1 MFDRLRASGE
11 TPMGAER
18 FFIGERCSRRSTS
31 PSENEPVP
39 SLPKERLSGIFAAT
53 LFATL
58 LATLF
63 AIDAVAQR
71 TTDTQTAPEPA
82 SAITE
87 KKLVTAK
94 HAMIVAAHPL
104 AVDAGLKILDAGG
117 NAVDAAIAV
126 QMALN
131 LVEPQSSGLGGGA
144 FMLQF
149 DAKNDKVNAYDG
161 REVAPMGATPELFLD
176 KDGKPIRY
184 FSAVVGGRSVGVPGV
199 LRMLEMA
206 HVRQGKLPWAKL
218 FEPAIALA
226 ENGFPMSMR
235 THAQIARDT
244 ALKADANARAYFFM
258 PDGAPK
264 PVGTILKN
272 PALGAVMKRIAREG
286 PDAFYG
292 GEIAKDISAAVR
304 NHPTNPGTLSE
315 QDLRDYRARTTTPV
329 CGKYRAYKLC
339 GVPPPSA
346 GGIAMLQILGALER
360 FDMKAIPA
368 NSAEAV
374 HLISEAERLA
384 YADRERFA
392 GDDRFTDV
400 PVAGLT
406 DPGYT
411 RRRGELIRAEKTM
424 GRAEAGAPS
433 GARIATADGE
443 ALEFSSTSH
452 ISIVDKDGNAVS
464 MTTSIES
471 GLGSRIFVRGFLLN
485 NQLTDFSMFPTI
497 NGLPVA
503 NAVQP
508 GKRPRSAMSP
518 TLVFD
523 ADNRLHMVLGTP
535 GGPPMI
541 YYLAKTLIATLDWG
555 MDMQAAVS
563 LPNFGSRNGPTE
575 IEKDTSIENLSAALK
590 SIGHDVRAIDMNS
603 GLHGIM
609 RDTAGWQ
616 GGADPRREGVARGR

>member
-1 MFDRLRASGE
+1 MSDTSRGVR
-11 TPMGAER
+11 
-18 FFIGERCSRRSTS
+18 RCSWHDHVAKATRSPRST
-31 PSENEPVP
+31 VP
-39 SLPKERLSGIFAAT
+39 LEKGRLSGILGATIFAWFCT
-53 LFATL
+53 S
-58 LATLF
+58 
-63 AIDAVAQR
+63 AVAQR
-71 TTDTQTAPEPA
+71 TADTPLAPEPA
-82 SAITE
+82 SGYTE

-94 HAMIVAAHPL
+94 DYMVVAAHPL
-104 AVDAGLKILDAGG
+104 AVEAGLKMLDAGG
-117 NAVDAAIAV
+117 TATDAAIAV
-126 QMALN
+126 QMMLN

-144 FMLQF
+144 FMLHF
-149 DAKNDKVNAYDG
+149 DAKKDAVSAYDG

-184 FSAVVGGRSVGVPGV
+184 FNAVVGGRSVGVPGV
-199 LRMLEMA
+199 LRMLEIA
-206 HVRQGKLPWAKL
+206 HARHGKLPWAKL
-218 FEPAIALA
+218 FEPAIQLA
-226 ENGFPMSMR
+226 ETGFPMSPR

-244 ALKADANARAYFFM
+244 ALKADANARAYFYL

-264 PVGTILKN
+264 AVGTILKN
-272 PALGAVMKRIAREG
+272 PELAAVFKRIARDG
-286 PDAFYG
+286 PDAFYA
-292 GEIAKDISAAVR
+292 GEIARDISAAVR
-304 NHPTNPGTLSE
+304 NHATNPGTLSE
-315 QDLRDYRARTTTPV
+315 QDLRDYRARTVTPV
-329 CGKYRAYKLC
+329 CGKYRTYKVC

-346 GGIAMLQILGALER
+346 GGIAALQILGALER
-360 FDMKAIPA
+360 FDMKAVRPG
-368 NSAEAV
+368 SAEAV

-406 DPGYT
+406 DPAYT

-424 GRAEAGAPS
+424 GRAEAGSPAGS
-433 GARIATADGE
+433 RIAKADGE

-452 ISIVDKDGNAVS
+452 MSIIDKTGNAVS

-485 NQLTDFSMFPTI
+485 NQLTDFSMLPTV
-497 NGLPVA
+497 NGVSVA

-575 IEKDTSIENLSAALK
+575 IEKDTPIENLSAALK
-590 SIGHDVRAIDMNS
+590 SMGHDVRMIDMNS

-609 RDTAGWQ
+609 RTTQGWQ

>member
-1 MFDRLRASGE
+1 M
-11 TPMGAER
+11 
-18 FFIGERCSRRSTS
+18 S
-31 PSENEPVP
+31 PFEKEPVL
-39 SLPKERLSGIFAAT
+39 SLSKERLRGIFAAT
-53 LFATL
+53 IF
-58 LATLF
+58 ATLF
-63 AIDAVAQR
+63 AIDAAAQR
-71 TTDTQTAPEPA
+71 TTETQTAPEPA

-104 AVDAGLKILDAGG
+104 AVDAGLRILDAGG

-149 DAKNDKVNAYDG
+149 DAKNNKINAYDG

-184 FSAVVGGRSVGVPGV
+184 FNAVVGGRSVGVPGV
-199 LRMLEMA
+199 LRMLEMSHA
-206 HVRQGKLPWAKL
+206 RHGKLPWAKL
-218 FEPAIALA
+218 FEPAISLA
-226 ENGFPMSMR
+226 ENGFPMSQR

-244 ALKADANARAYFFM
+244 ALKADVNARAYFFL

-264 PVGTILKN
+264 PAGTILKN
-272 PALGAVMKRIAREG
+272 PELATVLKRIAREG
-286 PDAFYG
+286 SDAFYVG
-292 GEIAKDISAAVR
+292 DIAKDISVAVR

-315 QDLRDYRARTTTPV
+315 QDLRDYRARATTPV
-329 CGKYRAYKLC
+329 CGKYRTYKLC

-360 FDMKAIPA
+360 FDMKVISAH
-368 NSAEAV
+368 SAEAV

-384 YADRERFA
+384 FADRERFA
-392 GDDRFTDV
+392 GDDKFTHV

-406 DPGYT
+406 DPAYLQK
-411 RRRGELIRAEKTM
+411 RGELIQRDKSM
-424 GRAEAGAPS
+424 GRAEAGTPT
-433 GARIATADGE
+433 GTQVVMADGE

-452 ISIVDKDGNAVS
+452 MSIVDKEGNAVS

-471 GLGSRIFVRGFLLN
+471 GLGSRIFVHGFLLN

-497 NGLPVA
+497 DGRPVA
-503 NAVQP
+503 NSVQP

-541 YYLAKTLIATLDWG
+541 YYLAKTLVATLDWG
-555 MDMQAAVS
+555 MDMQTAVS

-575 IEKDTSIENLSAALK
+575 IEKDTPIENLSGALK
-590 SIGHDVRAIDMNS
+590 SMGHDVRAIDMNS

-609 RDTAGWQ
+609 RDKVGWQ

>member
-1 MFDRLRASGE
+1 MFDA
-11 TPMGAER
+11 TPV
-18 FFIGERCSRRSTS
+18 SRIAILDTNDSLSKRQTSPRSTS
-31 PSENEPVP
+31 PFEKEPVL
-39 SLPKERLSGIFAAT
+39 SLSKERWREIFGAAI
-53 LFATL
+53 
-58 LATLF
+58 LAAF
-63 AIDAVAQR
+63 VAFDANAQR
-71 TTDTQTAPEPA
+71 ANDTPPAPEPT
-82 SAITE
+82 SGVIE

-94 HAMIVAAHPL
+94 HAMVVAAHPL

-144 FMLQF
+144 FMLQY
-149 DAKNDKVNAYDG
+149 DAKKDTVNAYDG
-161 REVAPMGATPELFLD
+161 REVAPMGATPDLFLD
-176 KDGKPIRY
+176 KEGKPIRY
-184 FSAVVGGRSVGVPGV
+184 FNAVVGGRSVGVPGV

-206 HVRQGKLPWAKL
+206 HARQGKLPWAKL

-226 ENGFPMSMR
+226 ENGFPMSLR

-244 ALKADANARAYFFM
+244 ALKADANARTYFYL
-258 PDGAPK
+258 PDGAAK

-272 PALGAVMKRIAREG
+272 PELAAVMKGIAREG
-286 PDAFYG
+286 PDAFYLG
-292 GEIAKDISAAVR
+292 DIAKDISAAVR
-304 NHPTNPGTLSE
+304 NHATNPGTLSE
-315 QDLRDYRARTTTPV
+315 QDLRDYRARTMTPV
-329 CGKYRAYKLC
+329 CGKYRAYKIC

-346 GGIAMLQILGALER
+346 AGIAILQIMSMLER
-360 FDMKAIPA
+360 FDMKAVRPG
-368 NSAEAV
+368 SAEAI

-392 GDDRFTDV
+392 GDDRFTTI
-400 PVAGLT
+400 PVAGLI
-406 DPGYT
+406 DPMYM
-411 RRRGELIRAEKTM
+411 RQRGELIQRDKAM
-424 GRAEAGAPS
+424 GRAEAGTPP
-433 GARIATADGE
+433 GARVAMADGE
-443 ALEFSSTSH
+443 SLEFSSTSH

-485 NQLTDFSMFPTI
+485 NQLTDFSMFPTV
-497 NGLPVA
+497 NGQPVA

-523 ADNRLHMVLGTP
+523 SKNRLHMVIGSP
-535 GGPPMI
+535 GGPPMN
-541 YYLAKTLIATLDWG
+541 YYVAKALVATLDWG
-555 MDMQAAVS
+555 MDMQAAVA
-563 LPNFGSRNGPTE
+563 LPNFGSSNGPTQL
-575 IEKDTSIENLSAALK
+575 EKDTPIENLSAALK
-590 SIGHDVRAIDMNS
+590 SMGHEVRATDMNS

-609 RDTAGWQ
+609 RDKAGWQ